1 MATFFL
7 ALGIDPA
14 TAVDPQSDGLHR
26 DGQYGF
32 AIDAGSGPRVLGN
45 GSGSSGRQFE
55 AVQMNL
61 RDGSNQHQLIVILF
75 ANVSGIVPQSSY
87 LRLAFR
93 PGHTTPPPT
102 SGNADASPLA
112 GNDTQSLMNGV
123 LLTACTNTLSGGGNG
138 ATYGLPSSSYSSAW
152 QFPAY
157 SLTGPPNSSATF
169 ELTAEITVLTDT
181 TYNFKVDPEM
191 MIDF

>member
-7 ALGIDPA
+7 ALGVDTA
-14 TAVDPQSDGLHR
+14 TSVDPQSDGLHR

-32 AIDAGSGPRVLGN
+32 AIDSGSGPTVIGS

-75 ANVSGIVPQSSY
+75 ANVSSIVPQSSY

-93 PGHTTPPPT
+93 PGHDTPPPT
-102 SGNADASPLA
+102 SGNLDDSPLA
-112 GNDTQSLMNGV
+112 ANDTQTLINGV

-138 ATYGLPSSSYSSAW
+138 ATYGLPTGSYLSVW

-157 SLTGPPNSSATF
+157 SMSGPPNTSTTF
-169 ELTAEITVLTDT
+169 ELTAEITVAADK